1 MCVRGCE
8 KRLRECVCARDRLT
22 VCRVSSSDDEIDVQ
36 GNDRG
41 DGKDG
46 SGLDLISLKTPADG
60 AMQFGFE
67 EEED

>member
-1 MCVRGCE
+1 VCVCGCE

-36 GNDRG
+36 ANDRG
-41 DGKDG
+41 DRNDG
-46 SGLDLISLKTPADG
+46 AGVDLMSPKTPADG

>member
-1 MCVRGCE
+1 
-8 KRLRECVCARDRLT
+8 

-36 GNDRG
+36 ANDRG
-41 DGKDG
+41 DGNDG
-46 SGLDLISLKTPADG
+46 AGVDLMSPKTPADG